1 MDIRSSRIKNAHR
14 CLPSVLLLIMLLLSA
29 CQSRMTPTAV
39 DLVEVVQAVE
49 SAQGGWK
56 GEGEAQSFN
65 KETLFELMNG
75 QSDAFFVYGFEQA
88 AVQRFNNDAGINLV
102 VSVFRVDTPESAYG
116 LFSVNRDSQS
126 AGVGNEGSTVTGRR
140 LSYWQER
147 YFVQMTALKPVPEG
161 DLLAVGRAISAKLPK
176 GGQKPALMAALP
188 ADGMAT
194 EPFPLFFHQELTI
207 QDRVWL
213 GGINKLGLG
222 LDTDGAL
229 ARYNLGGQ
237 PVELMIIE
245 FPDAARAET
254 ALEAL
259 QAGEQEDLLTAAVN
273 EKRLVAAFGEVEKA
287 IAENLVD
294 KVVK

>member
-1 MDIRSSRIKNAHR
+1 MEITSSRIKNAHIG
-14 CLPSVLLLIMLLLSA
+14 LPSVLLLIMLLLSA
-29 CQSRMTPTAV
+29 CQSGKTPAAV

-49 SAQGGWK
+49 GAQGGWK
-56 GEGEAQSFN
+56 AEGEAQSFN

-88 AVQRFNNDAGINLV
+88 AVQRFTNEAGIHLV
-102 VSVFRVDTPESAYG
+102 VSVFRVDTSESAYG

-126 AGVGNEGSTVTGRR
+126 AEVGNDGSTSPGRR

-188 ADGMAT
+188 ADGMAAD
-194 EPFPLFFHQELTI
+194 PFPLFFHQELTI

-213 GGINKLGLG
+213 GGENKLGLG

-229 ARYNLGGQ
+229 ARYNLNGQ
-237 PVELMIIE
+237 PVELMIVE
-245 FPDAARAET
+245 FPDTARAET

-259 QAGEQEDLLTAAVN
+259 QAGEQEDLLAAAVDG
-273 EKRLVAAFGEVEKA
+273 KRLVAAFGEVEKA
-287 IAENLVD
+287 VAEDLVD
-294 KVVK
+294 EAVK